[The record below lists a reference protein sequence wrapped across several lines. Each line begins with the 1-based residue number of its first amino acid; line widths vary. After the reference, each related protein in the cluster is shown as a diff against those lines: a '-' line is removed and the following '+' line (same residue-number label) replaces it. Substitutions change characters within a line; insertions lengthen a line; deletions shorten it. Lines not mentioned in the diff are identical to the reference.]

1 MFTICEYPRHS
12 MSIVEQF
19 KILSPRYTHPVVLVV
34 PLIFCQESG
43 AESEPTPASLRHPS
57 WPTCAD
63 SFLSFNPPHHFRYLL
78 ILLFHGCRWCVL
90 SYIAGR
96 PLRPFAM
103 APTIPSAKLTL
114 SCPLFAADFD
124 PRNHGFLLV
133 GGGGGEG
140 RSGVGNKI
148 AGSPIFYY

>member
-1 MFTICEYPRHS
+1 
-12 MSIVEQF
+12 
-19 KILSPRYTHPVVLVV
+19 
-34 PLIFCQESG
+34 
-43 AESEPTPASLRHPS
+43 
-57 WPTCAD
+57 
-63 SFLSFNPPHHFRYLL
+63 
-78 ILLFHGCRWCVL
+78 
-90 SYIAGR
+90 
-96 PLRPFAM
+96 M

-148 AGSPIFYY
+148 ASFLYTLLLESCEPPDRDVDSRTMRHCAN